1 MEKKNIHWEAIFSFK
16 PILLTILGVFF
27 GAIALK
33 GFLIPNHF
41 LDGGVT
47 GISILLTDIVDIH
60 ISYLLV
66 VFNIPFVIIGYKKIS
81 KTFGVHAAF
90 AVLLMA
96 TMLFFIEM
104 PVVTNDQVLI
114 AIFGGF
120 LIGLGIGLVIRAG
133 GVIDGLEVIASYT
146 HKKSSFSTGEIILA
160 FNSIIILAV
169 AYEYGIE
176 TGMYS
181 ILTYYAAMKTSNYVV
196 DGFEAYTAIN
206 IISEKQEEIKSI
218 LVNDLGKGI
227 TIYKGERG
235 HLPGSFNQYHQSD
248 IIKTIVSRLEIYRIK
263 KEIRKIDPKAFLF
276 VENIKEVSGG
286 ILKYK
291 RTENF

>member
-1 MEKKNIHWEAIFSFK
+1 MERRKIQWGSIFSIK
-16 PILLTILGVFF
+16 PITLTILGVFF
-27 GAIALK
+27 AAIALK

-47 GISILLTDIVDIH
+47 GISILLTDIIGIH
-60 ISYLLV
+60 ISFLLV
-66 VFNIPFVIIGYKKIS
+66 VFNIPFVLIGYKKIG
-81 KTFGVHAAF
+81 KTFGVHAGF
-90 AVLLMA
+90 AVVLMA
-96 TMLFFIEM
+96 VMLFFIDL
-104 PVVTNDQVLI
+104 PVVTNDKVLI
-114 AIFGGF
+114 AVFGGF

-146 HKKSSFSTGEIILA
+146 HKKSSFSTGEIILV

-206 IISEKQEEIKSI
+206 IISAEQEAIKSI

-227 TIYKGERG
+227 TVYKGERG
-235 HLPGSFNQYHQSD
+235 HLPGSFNKYHQAD

-263 KEIRKIDPKAFLF
+263 KEIKQVDPKAFLF

-286 ILKYK
+286 VLKYK
-291 RTENF
+291 RPENF